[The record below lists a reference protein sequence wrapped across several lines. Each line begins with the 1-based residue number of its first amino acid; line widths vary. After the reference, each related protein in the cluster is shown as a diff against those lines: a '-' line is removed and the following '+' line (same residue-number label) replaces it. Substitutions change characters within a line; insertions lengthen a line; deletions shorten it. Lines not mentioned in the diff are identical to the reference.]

1 MALEPLIPYITLPEI
16 PLLPALDLG
25 ENHFDGASI
34 KPFGAL
40 VALGVYLGFRF
51 SMRQGARYGMP
62 KATMES
68 FFTWIIAG
76 GFIGGHVFDVILY
89 HPDKVLKAKDLVTA
103 LQELLFIWRSQAS
116 FGGFMGA
123 ICGLVAWKIK
133 FKVDD
138 ALPYCDTAGAT
149 FPLGWVFGR
158 MGCSVAHDHPGM
170 RSDAW
175 FAVQYPGGGRFDL
188 GLYEMLFTI
197 PLALTFLYLMRRP
210 RPWGFYIGLM
220 CTAYAPT
227 RFAMDFLRAKDV
239 RDADPRH
246 LGLTPAQWL
255 AIGLLSMG
263 IYFLV
268 RAIRAA
274 ERGETPRYVLDPEKP
289 MPKDDPKDKPKP
301 KKKKDKEKRRAT
313 A

>member
-1 MALEPLIPYITLPEI
+1 MALEPLIPYITLPEV
-16 PLLPALDLG
+16 PLLPAFDLG
-25 ENHFDGASI
+25 ETHFDGASI

-40 VALGVYLGFRF
+40 VALGVFLSFRLA
-51 SMRQGARYGMP
+51 MRQAARHGLP
-62 KATMES
+62 RATMES
-68 FFTWIIAG
+68 FFTWILAG

-89 HPDKVLKAKDLVTA
+89 HPDKVLKAKDFLTA
-103 LQELLFIWRSQAS
+103 VQELVFIWRSQAS

-123 ICGLVAWKIK
+123 ALGLIAWKYR
-133 FKVDD
+133 FKVKD
-138 ALPYCDTAGAT
+138 ALPYCEVGGSS
-149 FPLGWVFGR
+149 FPLGWIFGR

-170 RSDAW
+170 LSDAW
-175 FAVQYPGGGRFDL
+175 FAVQYPGGARFDL

-197 PLALTFLYLMRRP
+197 PLALSFLYLMRRP
-210 RPWGFYIGLM
+210 RPWGFYLGLM

-239 RDADPRH
+239 RDSDPRH

-255 AIGLLSMG
+255 AMGLLAVG

-268 RAIRAA
+268 RAAKAA
-274 ERGETPRYVLDPEKP
+274 ERGDVPRYVLDPEKP
-289 MPKDDPKDKPKP
+289 GPPELLKGAPP
-301 KKKKDKEKRRAT
+301 KKKEKRRVT